1 MVSIENAV
9 KFIINFISNLVHFT
23 EGSYLIVIETIV
35 IGGVLL
41 IIFTALYRFFR
52 LWWMDTIQTDY
63 LKKLPWMSVEIKVPR
78 ENIKS
83 PKSMEQV
90 FANIFGI
97 YSFGLKPEEVVLE
110 GKIEDWISAEI
121 AASHNQIR
129 FIFYFPTKDKNTVQS
144 AIYGQYP
151 EAEIS
156 ETEDYT
162 KILPPDLP
170 NDEYDVFGADMILG
184 KKGLSNALPM
194 RTYTDFSGGA
204 TISRFRFDVEK
215 IDPISGLLEAM
226 ANLKEG
232 EHIWYQVLMQ
242 PYNSGDFKKISEA
255 YIKKIAYKTG
265 DEIDPKTGKLKLI
278 KKKDDE
284 LTAEEKDQIRAANA
298 KASKLVFRAIPRFVY
313 IARKSIADRGKF
325 FALVSSFQIFSVGH
339 LNFMRPDP
347 TTFTKKPRFLFRDR
361 TLFKKKK
368 SVYRHFINRKF
379 DMRSPLEQFYTPY
392 LKDRVPE
399 ISLWNVEELATI
411 YHFPVT
417 DVGAPGIV
425 KTEAVK
431 AEAPANLPIEE

>member
-1 MVSIENAV
+1 MVRIENAV

-23 EGSYLIVIETIV
+23 EASYLVVIETIV
-35 IGGVLL
+35 VGGVLL
-41 IIFTALYRFFR
+41 IIFTALYRFFK

-151 EAEIS
+151 DAEIT
-156 ETEDYT
+156 EIEDYT
-162 KILPPDLP
+162 KILPLDLP

-184 KKGLSNALPM
+184 KRGANNALPM

-215 IDPISGLLEAM
+215 IDPIAGLLEAM

-232 EHIWYQVLMQ
+232 EHIWYQILMQ
-242 PYNSGDFKKISEA
+242 PYNSGDFKKLSEE
-255 YIKKIAYKTG
+255 YINKIALKP
-265 DEIDPKTGKLKLI
+265 DIDPATGKQKI
-278 KKKDDE
+278 DPITGKKKFIPKRDDE
-284 LTAEEKDQIRAANA
+284 LTAEQKEQIRAANA
-298 KASKLVFRAIPRFVY
+298 KASKLVFKAIPRFVY

-325 FALVSSFQIFSVGH
+325 YALVSSFQIFSV
-339 LNFMRPDP
+339 
-347 TTFTKKPRFLFRDR
+347 
-361 TLFKKKK
+361 
-368 SVYRHFINRKF
+368 
-379 DMRSPLEQFYTPY
+379 
-392 LKDRVPE
+392 
-399 ISLWNVEELATI
+399 
-411 YHFPVT
+411 
-417 DVGAPGIV
+417 
-425 KTEAVK
+425 
-431 AEAPANLPIEE
+431 